1 MAMDGTI
8 DYDYQ
13 HTDLGKRLDE
23 ERELYNRSKRQ
34 YYAAAITDLA
44 SNLLTLAGYNK
55 GARVSLATNSD
66 VAKHQDAYEMARKRY
81 NRALKDYEAKIAD
94 VYLRQKL
101 NKGAGVGRKP
111 LKHQE
116 ATLPVVGNLL
126 RKRQASPLLPGARQN
141 RSAKGT
147 LEKAVRNFKTNY

>member
-1 MAMDGTI
+1 MDGTI

-94 VYLRQKL
+94 VNLRQKL
-101 NKGAGVGRKP
+101 NMGAGVGRKP

-116 ATLPVVGNLL
+116 AILPVVGNLL
-126 RKRQASPLLPGARQN
+126 RKRQASPLLPGARQS
-141 RSAKGT
+141 RLAKGT